1 MTLNTECWLT
11 GPQSGYL
18 VSQPVAETHMMG
30 VRFHPWGAYPFF
42 RTRLD
47 GLAERTVDAAALWP
61 AVSVARLRARLAEE
75 SRIPARF
82 ALLHAALLDRL
93 DGRTHGLG
101 LARHALARLAA
112 PGTATPGA
120 VAVELGISRK
130 HLIETVRRVA
140 GLTPG
145 RFLRI
150 ARMNRLLHAVDPARP
165 VRWDRLAHAAHYYD
179 QAHFNR
185 DFRAFAG
192 VTPTT
197 YLEQRRTLYG
207 DEATPDTAQ
216 FIPFQDAAEAD
227 R

>member
-18 VSQPVAETHMMG
+18 VSQPLAETNMMG
-30 VRFHPWGAYPFF
+30 ARFHPWGAYPFF

-47 GLAERTVDAAALWP
+47 GLSDRTVDAAALWP
-61 AVSVARLRARLAEE
+61 ATSVARLRGRLAEE
-75 SRIPARF
+75 ARIPARF
-82 ALLHAALLDRL
+82 ALLQAALLDRL
-93 DGRTHGLG
+93 DSRASGLG

-112 PGTATPGA
+112 PGAATPGT
-120 VAVELGISRK
+120 VAAELDISHK

-150 ARMNRLLHAVDPARP
+150 ARMNRLLQAVDPTRP
-165 VRWDRLAHAAHYYD
+165 VRWDRLAHAAYYYD

-192 VTPTT
+192 VTPTS
-197 YLEQRRTLYG
+197 YLDQRRALYG
-207 DEATPDTAQ
+207 GDATPDTAQ
-216 FIPFQDAAEAD
+216 FVPFQDAAEAD